1 MVVTN
6 GFKQFG
12 EVIES
17 NGKWQFIYNGRLVRE
32 FETLFMAKNYIRA
45 RYGLI
50 FFNYCCV
57 NIKLIFC

>member
-12 EVIES
+12 EVNLSS
-17 NGKWQFIYNGRLVRE
+17 NGKWQFIYNGRLIKE
-32 FETLFMAKNYIRA
+32 FETLFMAKNYIKA

-50 FFNYCCV
+50 IEKIN
-57 NIKLIFC
+57 

>member
-12 EVIES
+12 EVVES
-17 NGKWQFIYNGRLVRE
+17 KGKWQFIYNGRLVRE
-32 FETLFMAKNYIRA
+32 FDTLSMAQNYIKA

-50 FFNYCCV
+50 IEKIN
-57 NIKLIFC
+57 

>member
-12 EVIES
+12 EVVES
-17 NGKWQFIYNGRLVRE
+17 HGKWQFIDNGRSVKE
-32 FETLFMAKNYIRA
+32 FDTLFMAKNYIKS

-50 FFNYCCV
+50 IEKN
-57 NIKLIFC
+57 

>member
-12 EVIES
+12 EVVES

-32 FETLFMAKNYIRA
+32 FDTLLMAKNYIRS

-50 FFNYCCV
+50 IEKIN
-57 NIKLIFC
+57 